1 MWAVYKKELKSYFL
15 SPIGYV
21 VIGILLLVCSV
32 FFYLTAVGSGS
43 IDLGGLY
50 FYVALYGLI
59 ITVPILTM
67 RMFAEERK
75 NGTEQI
81 LMTAPRSAVAIV
93 LGKFLAA
100 LVVIAI
106 TELFTLIYFGII
118 CYFKTPDIPT
128 VLVTMFGFL
137 ITSMAYISLGMFIS
151 SLTENQIIAAVST
164 IAIFVLAWLA
174 PSISTKLT
182 AISLIEK
189 FYPFATGVFPITE
202 TISLISITAMFVA
215 LTMVVIKRR
224 KLVK

>member
-1 MWAVYKKELKSYFL
+1 MWAVMKKELKSYFY

-21 VIGILLLVCSV
+21 FIGLFLAIFSFIFYITTISQGAVTYQYV
-32 FFYLTAVGSGS
+32 FFYSVMY
-43 IDLGGLY
+43 IVI
-50 FYVALYGLI
+50 FLI
-59 ITVPILTM
+59 PLLTM
-67 RMFAEERK
+67 RTFAEERK

-137 ITSMAYISLGMFIS
+137 
-151 SLTENQIIAAVST
+151 IIAAVST